1 MDAKP
6 EMPNFASKVY
16 YVMRKSM
23 EKKILAPQGVAIEL
37 PTKIIKVA
45 EKLRDGRSL
54 GATYFTGKELNAI
67 GLCYHYG
74 HIVNLDYAEAVK
86 WYLAADAKRHR
97 TAAFNLYLSYRNG
110 EGVME
115 DGKKAL
121 YWLRKAARHNL
132 PDGQFV
138 LGMCYYKGDLVRRN
152 RRLAELWLQKGLE
165 NALKECDEVTL
176 TRYGALF
183 YLGEGVFEQDLVF
196 AILCFEKAASKGY
209 CSAII
214 PLISIAVSLDYRE
227 DVEYWWEKFWA
238 CTVKDIKATK
248 IARKLYNDYMKGK
261 KDEK

>member
-1 MDAKP
+1 MDAKS
-6 EMPNFASKVY
+6 EIRNFASKVY
-16 YVMRKSM
+16 YAIRKTM
-23 EKKILAPQGVAIEL
+23 GQNVFAPRGVAIEL
-37 PTKIIKVA
+37 PTKIIKAA

-54 GATYFTGKELNAI
+54 VATRFTGKELNAI
-67 GLCYHYG
+67 GLCYQYG

-97 TAAFNLYLSYRNG
+97 AAAFNLYLSYRNG

-115 DGKKAL
+115 DSKKAL

-176 TRYGALF
+176 TCYGALF
-183 YLGEGVFEQDLVF
+183 FLGEDVFEQDLEL
-196 AILCFEKAASKGY
+196 AILCFGQAANKGY
-209 CSAII
+209 CGAMI

-227 DVEYWWEKFWA
+227 YVEYWWERFRA
-238 CTVKDIKATK
+238 CTVKDKKATK
-248 IARKLYNDYMKGK
+248 IARELYNDYMKGK